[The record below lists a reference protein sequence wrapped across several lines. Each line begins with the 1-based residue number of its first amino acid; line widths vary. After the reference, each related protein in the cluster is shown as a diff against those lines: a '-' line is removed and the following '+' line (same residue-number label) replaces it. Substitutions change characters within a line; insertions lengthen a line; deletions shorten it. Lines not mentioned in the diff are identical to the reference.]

1 MEIADKNMR
10 DRSVSEE
17 ERGALMTQPD
27 PGLVKESAPNRIPIM
42 IRVDPDILARID
54 HAAKRLGISRSA
66 FLVVSAAEKLER
78 FLR

>member
-1 MEIADKNMR
+1 MDIADTKLR
-10 DRSVSEE
+10 DGSVPEG
-17 ERGALMTQPD
+17 ERGGLMVQPD
-27 PGLVKESAPNRIPIM
+27 PVLVKESAPNRIPIM

-54 HAAKRLGISRSA
+54 HAARRLGISRSA

>member
-1 MEIADKNMR
+1 MEIADNNLR

-17 ERGALMTQPD
+17 ERGALITQSD
-27 PGLVKESAPNRIPIM
+27 PVLVKESAPNRIPIM

>member
-1 MEIADKNMR
+1 MEIADKNLQ

-17 ERGALMTQPD
+17 ERSVLMTQAD
-27 PGLVKESAPNRIPIM
+27 PVFVKESSPNRIPIM
-42 IRVDPDILARID
+42 IRVDPDILSRID